1 MNDKTLT
8 AVNHL
13 GLGAI
18 LRNHKLSVPAN
29 QREYSW
35 DNKEVTTLLQDFAS
49 AIREGSEDYFLGTIV
64 VVSKGANQYEIVD
77 GQQRLATTALLLAAI
92 RDYLRPAESAMADS
106 INRDFLTSSSAN
118 RRDEEPKIQLNL
130 ADSEFFRAVITG
142 VPISPVKH
150 SHDLI
155 SNAYKLAAKQVKN
168 IVAPYEAKQHGDV
181 LLVWLN
187 FIEFSAQVVM
197 LTISSDGNAYR
208 MFETLN
214 DRGLKTTQADLVKNY
229 LFGRAAARLDE
240 AQDKWASMRGVLD
253 ALDEELFPTVVYLRH
268 ALMLKTGYF
277 RENALHEEIQRE
289 AKAPNQVIALLGF
302 LETAASDYAALFN
315 SDSERWNGYPDAIR
329 ESIKALNLLNIAS
342 MRPLMLAVAAKFSP
356 KEASIAFRKF
366 ISWHVRFLIAGST
379 LTGGYIEVP
388 LAIAAKKIF
397 DGEITD
403 ELSLTAEMLGRIPG
417 DEAFKVAF
425 ATASVSKTALARYY
439 LRSLEMVVKGVPDP
453 CFIPNN
459 DRETIT
465 CEHILPQKP
474 LSNWPTFSE
483 ADARVDWRRIGNMA
497 LLQAKRNSDLKSA
510 PFAEKKFIFE
520 DSPYELTS
528 QLAKVDKWTHERIVE
543 RQNLLSEYALKAWPL

>member
-1 MNDKTLT
+1 MPDKTLT
-8 AVNHL
+8 AVTYL

-18 LRNHKLSVPAN
+18 LRNHKLFVPPN

-35 DNKEVTTLLQDFAS
+35 EKEVTTLLQDFAN

-92 RDYLRPAESAMADS
+92 RDYLKANEPAMADS
-106 INRDFLTSSSAN
+106 INRDFLTSSSVN
-118 RRDEEPKIQLNL
+118 RRDEEPRIQLNL
-130 ADSEFFRAVITG
+130 ADSQFFRQVIAG
-142 VPISPVKH
+142 VPATPQRQ
-150 SHDLI
+150 SHELI
-155 SNAYKLAAKQVKN
+155 LGAYELASKQVKN

-229 LFGRAAARLDE
+229 LFGRSGNRLPE
-240 AQDKWASMRGVLD
+240 AQDKWASMRGALD
-253 ALDEELFPTVVYLRH
+253 ALDEDAFPTVVYLRH

-277 RENALHEEIQRE
+277 RENALHDEIQRE
-289 AKAPNQVIALLGF
+289 AKTANQVIVILGF
-302 LETAASDYAALFN
+302 LESIANDYAALFN
-315 SDSERWNGYPDAIR
+315 SDSERWNGFPNAMR
-329 ESIKALNLLNIAS
+329 ESIKALNLLNIAG

-356 KEASIAFRKF
+356 KEATIAFKKF
-366 ISWHVRFLIAGST
+366 ISWHVRFLIAGTT

-388 LAIAAKKIF
+388 LAVAAKKVF
-397 DGEITD
+397 DGEISNTK
-403 ELSLTAEMLGRIPG
+403 SLTAEMVSRLPD
-417 DEAFKVAF
+417 DEVFEKAF

-453 CFIPNN
+453 YFIPND
-459 DRETIT
+459 DRDSIT
-465 CEHILPQKP
+465 LEHILPQKP
-474 LSNWPTFSE
+474 LTNWPSFGDAE
-483 ADARVDWRRIGNMA
+483 AKVDWKRIGNMV

-510 PFAEKKFIFE
+510 PFKEKKDTFRE
-520 DSPYELTS
+520 SPYELTS
-528 QLAKVDKWTHERIVE
+528 QVAELDEWTHDAIGH
-543 RQNLLSEYALKAWPL
+543 RQALLAQYALKAWPL